1 MSRFKIKKKGK
12 YKSVKNEKNENTLV
26 EILNSNI
33 NFNEDS
39 IEASMKLTEAD
50 FEFFHIQE
58 ITYEEDAPRRE
69 ALENVLGSLR
79 VDGVNF
85 AYLIVGSQEGI
96 SFYFGVAKNRKKLEI
111 DIDDI
116 AKQILKSNIEG
127 NFRGSKIVRLKRDEK
142 KELREKIKNFSNIA
156 ELNGVPDVNEE
167 AEKFQGVDRLV
178 DIMLRDEFA
187 LMVVSS
193 ALSLE
198 HIEKMEKD
206 LFKIYDKI
214 TPHVKKT
221 IQKTTSKSKSDS
233 ETNSK
238 SESESTSKN
247 SSTSDSSS
255 KAKTVTKSVS
265 TSSQKSTNS
274 GGSSSSASESSN
286 ESESKSN
293 QTTGTESNSD
303 STSNTNSESVS
314 KNNALTYANSDTE
327 NETIN
332 VEFAKKELEEWLKYI
347 DEVLLKRIN
356 YAKGRG
362 AFISGVYL
370 FADTKGKINKLGN
383 SFVSLF
389 SGVNEN
395 KLPLQYELLYSK
407 KHRESIYNFQLPA
420 YKTELTSNQAQ
431 KMILFSKINGL
442 EWFSTKELSI
452 IASLPQKEVV
462 GLKLKEEVEFGLNIP
477 KNDGITLGNLVRSG
491 QKLDIDVNLKLED
504 LNKHIFIAGVTG
516 SGKTTT
522 CHSLLYGS
530 KLPFLVI
537 EPAKTEYRVLT
548 QCDDI
553 LVFTLG
559 NENIAPFRLNPFE
572 FFEGENISSR
582 VDMIK
587 AAIESSFDME
597 AAIPQ
602 IIESAIYR
610 AYEEYGWDIGLSQN
624 MKYENPYEEG
634 LNSFPL
640 LEDVISQ
647 VEVVVKE
654 QNFDERLQK
663 DYIGSIK
670 ARLQSFMVGAK
681 KYMLNTPRSYDF
693 RELLHK
699 KVIIELE
706 EIKNPNEKSFIMG
719 LILINLNEALKSTYK
734 KNKKFKHITLV
745 EEAHRLLSRYEPG
758 DSPNKKSGVESFA
771 DMLAEVRKYGESLII
786 VDQIPNKLTPE
797 VLKNTNTKIVH
808 RIFAQDD
815 KEAIGNTMALENE
828 QKDFLSKLDVGRAIV
843 FNQSFYNS
851 IQVQIKQLE
860 DISTTSEEE
869 IQESSLRDIWL
880 LFYATIHKLNLTN
893 QDVDTLS
900 QLEMVWGS
908 FIQEASKK
916 ESKTYERYY
925 SQIQTLLLEFS
936 ASQEIITDFISKKFY
951 QLDKIERIGEVLQTI
966 KNGEKLGILIRNLRR

>member
-1 MSRFKIKKKGK
+1 M
-12 YKSVKNEKNENTLV
+12 KNETKENTLV

-33 NFNEDS
+33 KFDENS
-39 IEASMKLTEAD
+39 IKNGLTLTELD

-79 VDGVNF
+79 VKGVNF
-85 AYLIVGSQEGI
+85 AYLIVGSKEGI
-96 SFYFGVAKNRKKLEI
+96 SFYFGVAKNQKNLEI

-127 NFRGSKIVRLKRDEK
+127 NFRGSKVVRLKRDEK
-142 KELREKIKNFSNIA
+142 KELREKIRNFSNIA
-156 ELNGVPDVNEE
+156 ELNGVPDLNEE

-187 LMVVSS
+187 LMVISS

-198 HIEKMEKD
+198 DIEKMEKN

-221 IQKTTSKSKSDS
+221 IQKTTSKSNSKN

-238 SESESTSKN
+238 STSESTSKS
-247 SSTSDSSS
+247 SSTSDSIS
-255 KAKTVTKSVS
+255 KAKTANTSVS

-274 GGSSSSASESSN
+274 GGSSSSTSKSSS
-286 ESESKSN
+286 ESESNSN
-293 QTTGTESNSD
+293 STTNTESKND
-303 STSNTNSESVS
+303 SISSSNSESVS
-314 KNNALTYANSDTE
+314 SNNSLTYANSNSE

-347 DEVLLKRIN
+347 DEILLKRIN
-356 YAKGRG
+356 YAKGKG

-407 KHRESIYNFQLPA
+407 KHRESIYNFQLPT
-420 YKTELTSNQAQ
+420 YKTELTNNQTQ

-452 IASLPQKEVV
+452 IASLPKKEVV
-462 GLKLKEEVEFGLNIP
+462 GLRLKEEVEFGLNIS
-477 KNDGITLGNLVRSG
+477 KNDGINLGNLVRSG
-491 QKLDIDVNLKLED
+491 QELDIDVNLKIED

-522 CHSLLYGS
+522 CHNLLYGS

-587 AAIESSFDME
+587 AAIENSFDME

-624 MKYENPYEEG
+624 MQYENPYEEG
-634 LNSFPL
+634 VNSFPL
-640 LEDVISQ
+640 LEDVINQ

-706 EIKNPNEKSFIMG
+706 EIKNPAEKSFIMG

-734 KNKKFKHITLV
+734 INKNFRHITLV

-758 DSPNKKSGVESFA
+758 DSPSKKSGVESFA

-828 QKDFLSKLDVGRAIV
+828 QKDFLSKLDVGRTIV

-860 DISTTSEEE
+860 NISTTSEKE
-869 IQESSLRDIWL
+869 IKESKLREIWL
-880 LFYATIHKLNLTN
+880 QFYATIHKLNLTN
-893 QDVDTLS
+893 QDIDTLS
-900 QLEMVWGS
+900 KLEMLWGS
-908 FIQEASKK
+908 FMQEADKR

-925 SQIQTLLLEFS
+925 SQIQSLLLEFS
-936 ASQEIITDFISKKFY
+936 ESKEMVVEFIVKKFY
-951 QLDKIERIGEVLQTI
+951 HNNFDKIEEIGEVLQTI
-966 KNGEKLGILIRNLRR
+966 ENGEKLGKLIRNLRR

>member
-1 MSRFKIKKKGK
+1 MS
-12 YKSVKNEKNENTLV
+12 NENQVNTFV

-33 NFNEDS
+33 IFNENS
-39 IEASMKLTEAD
+39 IKENLKLCKND

-69 ALENVLGSLR
+69 ALENVLSSLR
-79 VDGVNF
+79 VSGINF
-85 AYLIVGSQEGI
+85 VYLIIGTKEGI

-127 NFRGSKIVRLKRDEK
+127 NFRGSKVVRLNREEK
-142 KELREKIKNFSNIA
+142 KELREKIKSFSKVA

-198 HIEKMEKD
+198 HIEKMEKE

-221 IQKTTSKSKSDS
+221 IQKSISTSKSDNEAS
-233 ETNSK
+233 SK
-238 SESESTSKN
+238 STSESTSKSSSTTDSKSEATT
-247 SSTSDSSS
+247 SSTSTSI
-255 KAKTVTKSVS
+255 S
-265 TSSQKSTNS
+265 TQKSTNS
-274 GGSSSSASESSN
+274 GSSSSSTSNSSN
-286 ESESKSN
+286 ETEGTSN
-293 QTTGTESNSD
+293 QTTNTESNSD
-303 STSNTNSESVS
+303 SASRSKSETKSNTKSITIA
-314 KNNALTYANSDTE
+314 NNNTE

-332 VEFAKKELEEWLKYI
+332 IEFAKKELEEWLKYI
-347 DEVLLKRIN
+347 DEVLLKRVN
-356 YAKGRG
+356 YAKGKG
-362 AFISGVYL
+362 AFVSGVYL

-395 KLPLQYELLYSK
+395 KLPLQYELVTSQ
-407 KHRESIYNFQLPA
+407 KHKDTIYDFQLPS
-420 YKTELTSNQAQ
+420 YKIDLSSNQIQ

-462 GLKLKEEVEFGLNIP
+462 GLRLKEEVEFGLNIS
-477 KNDGITLGNLVRSG
+477 KNEGINLGKLVRSG
-491 QKLDIDVNLKLED
+491 QELDIDVNLKIED

-522 CHSLLYGS
+522 CHTLLYSS

-548 QCDDI
+548 ECDDV

-610 AYEEYGWDIGLSQN
+610 AYEEYGWDIGLNQN
-624 MKYENPYEEG
+624 MKYENPYAEG
-634 LNSFPL
+634 VNSFPL
-640 LEDVISQ
+640 LEDVINQ
-647 VEVVVKE
+647 VEIVVKE

-670 ARLQSFMVGAK
+670 ARLQAFMVGAK

-693 RELLHK
+693 RKLLHK

-719 LILINLNEALKSTYK
+719 LILINLNEALKATYK
-734 KNKKFKHITLV
+734 KNKNFKHITLV
-745 EEAHRLLSRYEPG
+745 EEAHRLLSKYEPG

-828 QKDFLSKLDVGRAIV
+828 QKEFLSKLDVGRAIV
-843 FNQSFYNS
+843 FNQNFYNS
-851 IQVQIKQLE
+851 VQVQIKQLE
-860 DISTTSEEE
+860 NISTTSKEEVK
-869 IQESSLRDIWL
+869 ESSLRDIWL
-880 LFYATIHKLNLTN
+880 SFYGTIYKINLSHK
-893 QDVDTLS
+893 DIDILS
-900 QLEMVWGS
+900 KFEIIWSS
-908 FIQEASKK
+908 FIQEAEKK
-916 ESKTYERYY
+916 ESKTFKNYY
-925 SQIQTLLLEFS
+925 SQIQSLLLNFS
-936 ASQEIITDFISKKFY
+936 ANKEIIIDFIVKRFY
-951 QLDKIERIGEVLQTI
+951 HNSNDKIESISEVLKTI
-966 KNGEKLGILIRNLRR
+966 ENGEKLGKLIREIRR